1 MLLTRCVRCLTCKG
15 KRKSKYKA
23 RLLNFS
29 VFTNYM
35 YVIESSSARL
45 LEHFKIVYSWVS
57 VQVINF
63 IIWNSKVQATIIN
76 FWFFFSFCS
85 LNVVNNLENLKPD
98 AITLISKARITY
110 FVWLHNC
117 LSHSLRLLEMFG
129 SCRRFAIPRIGSG
142 KLCLLCL
149 PVPGR
154 RTTNPQIH
162 HIRQWYCQTYILKDY
177 EQNKPLFFIP

>member
-98 AITLISKARITY
+98 AITLIKYQKHESLTLCGSIIVCHTH
-110 FVWLHNC
+110 FVYWKC
-117 LSHSLRLLEMFG
+117 LVHVGDLQFQG
-129 SCRRFAIPRIGSG
+129 
-142 KLCLLCL
+142 
-149 PVPGR
+149 
-154 RTTNPQIH
+154 
-162 HIRQWYCQTYILKDY
+162 
-177 EQNKPLFFIP
+177 